1 MREPNAKQAKMGQA
15 ATIRK
20 FRIPVCIF
28 LLALVASLVGCWW
41 GIPQLNGPT
50 TPPHGWEV
58 DATSGLATLSE
69 LHNLFI
75 EPKPDW
81 YMAYPVFHYL
91 VQGLAYLP
99 YLAMLFVTGELSHPS
114 AVYPYGLK
122 DPASAIAS
130 MVLISRVLTAI
141 MSAATL
147 TLVYLIG
154 KKVWDSATGLI
165 ATAALG
171 LTSVFVY
178 YSHTSN
184 LDIPVL
190 FWSVATLFV
199 ITDALIAGL
208 DARRAIAAGTLAG
221 LAVATKDQAY
231 GALAVGLLGLV
242 FFHWRRCL
250 REHSVSTRFWR
261 PSRFLV
267 GAGAFSYIA
276 ASLLWW
282 SPQRFAGHFQFVAN
296 FQKTFFNVIHLAT
309 LRPPTMAGYA
319 DLGLDMLD
327 CATEAMSPAFF
338 LLAVYGA
345 VRGVRSSA
353 FIKVL
358 LAMMA
363 GQLILTVIPLHHM
376 MYRYI
381 LFVAVGLALLGAHGF
396 MLAWRANRPQR
407 IVAACL
413 ALAGF
418 TWLLV
423 SATDTVYQLVRDS
436 RGQASHWL
444 ASNLGG
450 GNLVGFFGSPDQ
462 LPHIPGGNVV
472 QRAPLGRALVTTWID
487 RRQPAMLIVAA
498 DFSSRS
504 NGARAPFNETGKEH
518 SVFLPDEVYTQLL
531 DGSLGYDLAAEFR
544 TASLTGRALKF
555 LPWVNP
561 PVKLFQRRQRATGAA
576 SAVTNGQIAA
586 TVQPR

>member
-1 MREPNAKQAKMGQA
+1 MRRAT
-15 ATIRK
+15 TIREV
-20 FRIPVCIF
+20 RIPLYVF
-28 LLALVASLVGCWW
+28 LLALTANLVGCWW
-41 GIPQLNGPT
+41 GVPQLNGPT

-75 EPKPDW
+75 EPKLDW
-81 YMAYPVFHYL
+81 YLAYPVFHYL

-99 YLAMLFVTGELSHPS
+99 YLAMLFLTGQFSHPS
-114 AVYPYGLK
+114 AVYPFGLK
-122 DPASAIAS
+122 DPAASIAM
-130 MVLISRVLTAI
+130 MVLISRVLTAM

-154 KKVWDSATGLI
+154 KRVWDSTTGLI
-165 ATAALG
+165 AAAALG

-190 FWSVATLFV
+190 FWSVATLYV
-199 ITDALIAGL
+199 ITNALMAGL
-208 DARRAIAAGTLAG
+208 DVRRAMAAGTLAG

-231 GALAVGLLGLV
+231 GALALGLLGLV
-242 FFHWRRCL
+242 FFHWRRCQ
-250 REHSVSTRFWR
+250 REQSLSTRFWR
-261 PSRFLV
+261 PSLFLV
-267 GAGAFSYIA
+267 GSGAFSYVA
-276 ASLLWW
+276 ASFLWW
-282 SPQRFAGHFQFVAN
+282 SPQRFAGHVQFVAN

-309 LRPPTMAGYA
+309 LRPPTLAGYA

-345 VRGVRSSA
+345 IRGVRSSA
-353 FIKVL
+353 FVKVL

-363 GQLILTVIPLHHM
+363 GQLILTVVPLHHM

-381 LFVAVGLALLGAHGF
+381 LFVAVGMALLGAHGF
-396 MLAWRANRPQR
+396 MLAWRANRPR
-407 IVAACL
+407 RVVAGCL
-413 ALAGF
+413 VLAGF

-436 RGQASHWL
+436 RGEASQWL
-444 ASNLGG
+444 SSNLSG

-472 QRAPLGRALVTTWID
+472 QRAPLGRALVATWIEKQ
-487 RRQPAMLIVAA
+487 QPATLIVAA

-504 NGARAPFNETGKEH
+504 NGARAPFNEAGTDH
-518 SVFLPDEVYTQLL
+518 SAFLPAEVYAQLL

-544 TASLTGRALKF
+544 TASLSGRALKF

-561 PVKLFQRRQRATGAA
+561 PVKVFQRRLRPTSTA
-576 SAVTNGQIAA
+576 STVTNGPIAA
-586 TVQPR
+586 SPQPH